1 MFFSILYFLH
11 PKISLNERDVC
22 FLTDLFFCRVNRNRT
37 ATKYHILVIVI
48 EKVLAYLDS

>member
-11 PKISLNERDVC
+11 LKISLNERDVC
-22 FLTDLFFCRVNRNRT
+22 FLTDLFFCKVNRNRT
-37 ATKYHILVIVI
+37 ARKYHILVKVF